1 MLEVIFY
8 LKMKKIVS
16 PSTLSIGKKAVVE
29 VSDSNIN
36 NIQNEGTFINNGNS
50 VVNTVAMS
58 ADSQVYSYI
67 NTNLKVQNAEING
80 TVIVTN
86 NNREYLKKM
95 VKILT

>member
-1 MLEVIFY
+1 MEVIFY

-36 NIQNEGTFINNGNS
+36 NVQNEGTFINDGNS

-58 ADSQVYSYI
+58 ADSQVYSDI

-80 TVIVTN
+80 TVTVKN
-86 NNREYLKKM
+86 NNGEYLKKI

>member
-1 MLEVIFY
+1 ME
-8 LKMKKIVS
+8 
-16 PSTLSIGKKAVVE
+16 KKAVVE

-36 NIQNEGTFINNGNS
+36 NVQNEGTFINNGNS

>member
-1 MLEVIFY
+1 MEVIFY

-36 NIQNEGTFINNGNS
+36 NVQNEGTFINDGNS

-58 ADSQVYSYI
+58 ADSQVYSDI

-80 TVIVTN
+80 TVTVKN
-86 NNREYLKKM
+86 NNGEYLKKM

>member
-1 MLEVIFY
+1 MEVIFY

-36 NIQNEGTFINNGNS
+36 NVQNEGTFINDGNS

-58 ADSQVYSYI
+58 ADSQVYSDI

-80 TVIVTN
+80 TVTVTN
-86 NNREYLKKM
+86 NNGEYLKKI